1 MVAVLAD
8 DALEALALAGLLV
21 AGPAHGELGV
31 AAAALAAF
39 GEDYKALKGEAVG
52 HGNIK
57 IRLCFGRKHLRALLR
72 YF

>member
-21 AGPAHGELGV
+21 AGAAHGELGV

-39 GEDYKALKGEAVG
+39 GEDYKALTKFVSALD
-52 HGNIK
+52 GNISV
-57 IRLCFGRKHLRALLR
+57 LLVQ

>member
-21 AGPAHGELGV
+21 AGTTHGELGV

-39 GEDYKALKGEAVG
+39 GEDYKALTKWDTCLLEAQRSS
-52 HGNIK
+52 NK
-57 IRLCFGRKHLRALLR
+57 FLLV
-72 YF
+72 YTL